1 MNAVSMRKLR
11 NALPKALGGKLPRQI
26 EIVPIREQEARRLN
40 RRYRARRRAANVL
53 SFRYGSD
60 YGEILVCP
68 QVIRRDAAST
78 GNTYSYQLTWMVLHG
93 MIHLA
98 GMHHERSAAMARR
111 VTAIEDAILRRLFD
125 SVNAKRKT

>member
-1 MNAVSMRKLR
+1 MNAVSMRKIR
-11 NALPKALGGKLPRQI
+11 SALPAALGRKLPRQI
-26 EIVPIREQEARRLN
+26 EIVPIREPEARRLN

-98 GMHHERSAAMARR
+98 GLHHEKSAALARR
-111 VTAIEDAILRRLFD
+111 TQKMESGIMQKFFGGEER
-125 SVNAKRKT
+125 

>member
-1 MNAVSMRKLR
+1 MNAVSMRKIR
-11 NALPKALGGKLPRQI
+11 SALPAALGRKLPRQI
-26 EIVPIREQEARRLN
+26 EIVPIREPEARRLN

-98 GMHHERSAAMARR
+98 GLHHEKTRAVAAKVNRLERR
-111 VTAIEDAILRRLFD
+111 ILKKLTAH
-125 SVNAKRKT
+125 